1 MIFNYTGKT
10 IKPEEAK
17 RINPLSLAFIGDA
30 VFEVMVREYLIINNI
45 EFSAHKLHLKAV
57 SYVKANSQRA
67 FIRQL
72 EKYLTEEE
80 IYIYKKGRN
89 SKSATMPKNATV
101 SDYRAAT
108 GFESLVGYLYITG
121 QIDRL
126 QMIMELIFN
135 ENKST
140 EEW

>member
-140 EEW
+140 EE